1 MLNKIYLQ
9 RKIFI
14 FMLVFSLF
22 ILKIDFLFGG
32 FKKKHYL
39 CCRKTKFRHDANLHI
54 CLAKSVMVSCGAA
67 HDLK

>member
-1 MLNKIYLQ
+1 
-9 RKIFI
+9 
-14 FMLVFSLF
+14 MLVFSLF

-32 FKKKHYL
+32 FKKKHYF